1 MHENRFERVLLLLNI
16 CCHKVVFIYPDVDER
31 SWVNAEDGDPSVPA
45 SGRAHEPVVESKTPA
60 RSVNEE
66 G

>member
-1 MHENRFERVLLLLNI
+1 MLM
-16 CCHKVVFIYPDVDER
+16 DER